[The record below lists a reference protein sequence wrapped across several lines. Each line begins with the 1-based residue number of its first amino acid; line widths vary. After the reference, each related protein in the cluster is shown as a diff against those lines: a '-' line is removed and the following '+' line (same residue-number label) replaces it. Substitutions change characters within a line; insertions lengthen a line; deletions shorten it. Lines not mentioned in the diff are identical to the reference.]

1 MRVDELWACGLL
13 YQSPAETTHMFYSAQ
28 LLQNMPT
35 VCLMQTCRLHKTSKI
50 VVPSAVIIICHMNQQ
65 HGLTRLTVRMFV
77 TRIIYTSNRA
87 STKEQNKN
95 TCKLLS
101 DLTALKKTRLP
112 WMTNN
117 SIVDNNCYKNLTAN
131 RYLLNWFLSFFFIKI
146 MKVCSLRTL

>member
-1 MRVDELWACGLL
+1 VDDGGTHWLCSAGCCACVMWTVRVDELWACGLL
-13 YQSPAETTHMFYSAQ
+13 YQSPAETTHMFHSAQ

-35 VCLMQTCRLHKTSKI
+35 VCLMQTCTQNLKDSG
-50 VVPSAVIIICHMNQQ
+50 S
-65 HGLTRLTVRMFV
+65 L
-77 TRIIYTSNRA
+77 IYTSNRA

-95 TCKLLS
+95 TYKLLS

-146 MKVCSLRTL
+146 MKVFSLRTL